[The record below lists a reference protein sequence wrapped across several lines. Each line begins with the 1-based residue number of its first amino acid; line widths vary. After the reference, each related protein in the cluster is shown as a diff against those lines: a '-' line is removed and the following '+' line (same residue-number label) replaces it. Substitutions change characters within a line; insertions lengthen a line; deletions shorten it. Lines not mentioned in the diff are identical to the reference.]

1 MEKIYHFINDKDG
14 NIEIVYTSTDRGLI
28 EECICDSFIE
38 DFWYEVEDNLKW
50 YGNTFTAMKDAWDS
64 TLQYYNRYV
73 YVGESRVI

>member
-1 MEKIYHFINDKDG
+1 MKMYHFVSDEDQT
-14 NIEIVYTSTDRGLI
+14 EIIYSSTDESLI
-28 EECICDSFIE
+28 QECICDSFME
-38 DFWYEVEDNLKW
+38 DLWYEVEDNLKW